1 MRWRGRAAA
10 LLWLAAAAAGAT
22 GLQGVSA
29 DGPQAV
35 SAAGPQAASA
45 DGRWTLAGDE
55 ADGLVLRDAAGT
67 VQRRYPAR
75 SLDGRER
82 GRVQQVL
89 ALPAR
94 RSFLVSFQGLP
105 EWWEIALDPNA
116 EPVFDGLVHDYRMG
130 EGLASA
136 GFLGV
141 RRTRLSEPLLV
152 VSTDGAGF
160 ALGRAAAPRADGRLE
175 LQVIQ
180 LDVRKAVARFAVAPD
195 LQPGW

>member
-1 MRWRGRAAA
+1 MRWRGWWIGA
-10 LLWLAAAAAGAT
+10 LLLAVAAG
-22 GLQGVSA
+22 G
-29 DGPQAV
+29 

-45 DGRWTLAGDE
+45 DGQWTLAGDE
-55 ADGLVLRDAAGT
+55 ESEGLVLRDAAGA

-82 GRVQQVL
+82 GRARQVL
-89 ALPAR
+89 ALAAR
-94 RSFLVSFQGLP
+94 RSFLVGFEGLP
-105 EWWEIALDPNA
+105 EWWEIALDPRA

-141 RRTRLSEPLLV
+141 RRTRLSEPLLI
-152 VSTDGAGF
+152 VSLDGAGF
-160 ALGRAAAPRADGRLE
+160 ALGRGAARADGRFE
-175 LQVIQ
+175 LQVVQ
-180 LDVRKAVARFAVAPD
+180 LDLRKALARFAVTPD